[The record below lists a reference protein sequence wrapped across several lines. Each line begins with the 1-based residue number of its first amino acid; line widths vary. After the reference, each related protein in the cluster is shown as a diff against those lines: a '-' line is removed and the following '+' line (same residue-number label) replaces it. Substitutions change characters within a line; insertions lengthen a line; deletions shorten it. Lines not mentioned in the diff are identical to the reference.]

1 MSLVLSIFDSQHATV
16 VSDGRSTHLRET
28 GEPEIMGSDV
38 RKVFRTRSN
47 QVFAMTGQANLC
59 DELRNN
65 LASFG
70 GTMVELV
77 SIVRDFVR
85 NCKPEPR
92 PSQVGQISVVVFG
105 RSVDGAMSSFDIGR
119 QNDEIT
125 ENFYSTP
132 PGCCQFLAIGFTK
145 KPALELDRAA
155 DLIGFVPSTAW
166 AGFLSKILEQ
176 IAANHEVV
184 GGTAYVETL

>member
-1 MSLVLSIFDSQHATV
+1 MSLVLSIFDSRNATV
-16 VSDGRSTHLRET
+16 VSDGRSVHLNEAT
-28 GEPEIMGSDV
+28 GEPEIMGSEV
-38 RKVFRTRSN
+38 RKVFRTRSH
-47 QVFAMTGQANLC
+47 QIYAMTGQANLC

-70 GTMVELV
+70 GTMDELV

-85 NCKPEPR
+85 NCQPELR
-92 PSQVGQISVVVFG
+92 PCSVGQISAVVFG

-132 PGCCQFLAIGFTK
+132 PGCCQFLAIGYTK
-145 KPALELDRAA
+145 KTALELDRAA
-155 DLIGFVPSTAW
+155 DLIGFVADR
-166 AGFLSKILEQ
+166 AGFLLKILDQ
-176 IAANHEVV
+176 ISVNHQVV